1 MASVT
6 SPHSTRVLIVEDD
19 RTMEALW
26 RYIVEVAKPGAD
38 VEWATS
44 GEDAT
49 TRLKSSFDLVI
60 ADIFLG
66 GPTTGLDLWEQ
77 NKDDETSAFILMS
90 VITPERLSVLA
101 QNSSK
106 PLPSYIQKPLD
117 PNQCIETIRAMLR
130 AR

>member
-1 MASVT
+1 MTSVR

-26 RYIVEVAKPGAD
+26 RYIVEAAKPGAD

-49 TRLKSSFDLVI
+49 TQLKQSFDLVI

-66 GPTTGLDLWEQ
+66 GSTTGLDLWEQ
-77 NKDDETSAFILMS
+77 NEDDEASPFILMS
-90 VITPERLSVLA
+90 VITPERLLVMA

-117 PNQCIETIRAMLR
+117 PSQCIETIRALLQGR
-130 AR
+130 